1 MAATMHYNKTE
12 SKPNEPTDK
21 IPLSEHVKQILKSYF
36 NSVGEWTTLDEAPS
50 DLYQLVISEVEV
62 PLLETVM
69 RYTNYNQSLAAK
81 ILGLNRGTFRKKL
94 EYYGML
100 RTRRYFID
108 DED

>member
-1 MAATMHYNKTE
+1 
-12 SKPNEPTDK
+12 
-21 IPLSEHVKQILKSYF
+21 
-36 NSVGEWTTLDEAPS
+36 
-50 DLYQLVISEVEV
+50 
-62 PLLETVM
+62 M